1 MKSRFLQVVALS
13 LSILGLAQGRS
24 LTPQVED
31 SLHAIHPR
39 LRAHWLKERG
49 IDVPGYTS
57 PFQPESL
64 NMRCVGRWSYGP
76 SYDVTGR
83 ITDHDTT
90 VYMARG
96 SGVSVLQF
104 HGGSQ
109 PSVTLLSDINAT
121 GLVRRVVMQDSWL
134 FVGTSGIEIYNV
146 SQPTNP
152 VKVSWTNATNNDLA
166 VLGNYLYTTSNDSF
180 KVFNISDKTS
190 PSLVGAV
197 RDSGSTVAVANG
209 KAYLLWNTYGWG
221 GMYILDVSNP
231 QSPHRVGIW
240 NGTLGSVAARGNLCY
255 ASDAGRFHILDM
267 TNPAS
272 PQELSSVGVGGS
284 VYVNGNFA
292 YLSTFAVIDIMDSL
306 SPGIVGQ
313 CSAGGDAVWTT
324 GDYGY
329 GFPLTG
335 GLAIVDYPDPVHPRA
350 DTIGILGYD
359 ASYDISVQGNHAVV
373 ANNACGIRILN
384 VADPAHPFESA
395 SFDTATAAPYCKAA
409 SAVGPLVY
417 MGWVELLGDL
427 AGAVHCL
434 LRG

>member
-1 MKSRFLQVVALS
+1 
-13 LSILGLAQGRS
+13 
-24 LTPQVED
+24 
-31 SLHAIHPR
+31 
-39 LRAHWLKERG
+39 
-49 IDVPGYTS
+49 
-57 PFQPESL
+57 
-64 NMRCVGRWSYGP
+64 MRCVGRWSYGP

-109 PSVTLLSDINAT
+109 PSVTLLSDINAM

-134 FVGTSGIEIYNV
+134 FVGTTGIEVYNV

-313 CSAGGDAVWTT
+313 CSAGGNAVWTT

-329 GFPLTG
+329 AFPLTG
-335 GLAIVDYPDPVHPRA
+335 GPGDRGLYRPGSSARRIRPVCSATETRATSGSRAVTPLSPITCSARRYSMSPTRRIRSRLQTTTVRPRSPGATPLARA
-350 DTIGILGYD
+350 VPSRTWAGGAGIGGLG
-359 ASYDISVQGNHAVV
+359 
-373 ANNACGIRILN
+373 C
-384 VADPAHPFESA
+384 
-395 SFDTATAAPYCKAA
+395 T
-409 SAVGPLVY
+409 
-417 MGWVELLGDL
+417 
-427 AGAVHCL
+427 
-434 LRG
+434 